1 MEYDSVLERKEDLI
15 PLTTQVN
22 LEISEIKQ

>member
-22 LEISEIKQ
+22 LEISEIRQ